1 MDSYQ
6 TIAKKYRPHTFAEVK
21 EQEAIVTTL
30 KNALRF
36 NRIGNAYLLCG
47 PHGTGKTTLARLFA
61 KAINC
66 TERKEAQEPCNQCR
80 NCLDIQR
87 GSALDV
93 IEIDGASNRGIDDI
107 RQLTETVGYAPVQGK
122 YKIYI
127 IDEVHMLTKE
137 AFNALL
143 KTLEEPPSHVLF
155 LFATTEPHKV
165 LPTIISRCQRFDL
178 KRISPHAIVAKLQT
192 IAADAHLDI
201 HPNALHLIAAHAEGS
216 LRDAESSLD
225 QIACFAAPPI
235 TASDVEKSLNL
246 ISLDLLFELDQAV
259 VASDLSFAFSLTA
272 TLFKSGAS
280 MIHFLHAL
288 SHHYRHLMLIK
299 VTPQHEPPPH
309 LSESQIAHYK
319 AMASSY
325 SSEQCLAI
333 LDLLL
338 QTIETAQQT
347 PFQRVHLEVLLLKV
361 IRSTK
366 TPSIETLVDRLVQL
380 KKSVLSPATSPTTTP
395 TSTLSAPPKEVPVA
409 SPQPEA
415 NKLPPPS
422 EEKIDIKKKINHERV
437 IQFAAVELNGHLQR
451 N

>member
-6 TIAKKYRPHTFAEVK
+6 TIAKKYRPHSFADVR
-21 EQEAIVTTL
+21 EQDAIVTTL

-66 TERKEAQEPCNQCR
+66 TGRKDTQEPCNQCQ
-80 NCLDIQR
+80 NCLDIQH
-87 GSALDV
+87 GASLDV

-107 RQLTETVGYAPVQGK
+107 RQLTETVGYAPAQGK

-178 KRISPHAIVAKLQT
+178 KRISPHAIVAKLT
-192 IAADAHLDI
+192 AISTDAHLDI
-201 HPNALHLIAAHAEGS
+201 HPHALHLIAAHAEGS

-225 QIACFAAPPI
+225 QIACFATPPI

-246 ISLDLLFELDQAV
+246 ISLDLLFELDRAV
-259 VASDLSFAFSLTA
+259 VSSDLSFAFTLTA

-280 MIHFLHAL
+280 MTHFLHAL
-288 SHHYRHLMLIK
+288 TQHYRHLMLLK
-299 VTPQHEPPPH
+299 VNSQHGPLPH
-309 LSESQIAHYK
+309 FSESQIAHYTTI
-319 AMASSY
+319 ASSY
-325 SSEQCLAI
+325 SSAQCLAI

-338 QTIETAQQT
+338 QAIETTQQA
-347 PFQRVHLEVLLLKV
+347 PFQRIHLEVLLLKI

-366 TPSIETLVDRLVQL
+366 APSIEDLVDRLTQL
-380 KKSVLSPATSPTTTP
+380 KARVLAPATSPTALP
-395 TSTLSAPPKEVPVA
+395 TSTSSTPPKAVPVV
-409 SPQPEA
+409 SSQSQTKQE
-415 NKLPPPS
+415 KHLP
-422 EEKIDIKKKINHERV
+422 EEKVDIKKKINHERV